1 MRRKPRLALLA
12 VLLASGLVVSTT
24 ALGEQSASSSRAVI
38 KVAFNKTLKKEIVVD
53 GSGRTLYMFT
63 GDTNGTSACPAIN
76 PNCPKIFPALKSVA
90 APVAGKGIKASLL
103 DTTPDGK
110 HQVRYNR
117 HPLYYF
123 RGGFGLGRGDTKS
136 GDVGAQ
142 GFEHAWYVLS
152 PKGTP
157 IRK

>member
-1 MRRKPRLALLA
+1 
-12 VLLASGLVVSTT
+12 
-24 ALGEQSASSSRAVI
+24 
-38 KVAFNKTLKKEIVVD
+38 
-53 GSGRTLYMFT
+53 MFT
-63 GDTNGTSACPAIN
+63 GDTGGTPICASTGPD
-76 PNCPKIFPALKSVA
+76 CPKIWPGFTSTGKPL
-90 APVAGKGIKASLL
+90 AGKGISAQLL
-103 DTTPDGK
+103 SIVKGAGGK
-110 HQVRYNR
+110 PQVRYNR